1 MFLKQKFNLGRKL
14 NMSNLS
20 RRSFVGLMTAT
31 SAALAMPS
39 ISFGALPRVVVIGG
53 GAGGATAAKYIAKDS
68 KGAVHVTLVEAS
80 KRYYT
85 CFFSN
90 LYLGGVR
97 NYASIGHNYYGL
109 SVNRGVNVVHEWAVS
124 VDPAAKKVNLGSG
137 ASVSYDKLVISPGID
152 LKYDSINGYSPEA
165 QSRMPHAWKSGTQVQ
180 LLKSQVLNMKKG
192 GTFVMVPPP
201 NPYRCPPG
209 PYERVS
215 MIAHQFKKSNPTAKI
230 VILDPKDKF
239 SKQGL
244 FMEGWNKHYPGMI
257 EWIDA
262 KTHEGLK
269 NINVDKMEFETGLDT
284 FKADAACVV
293 PAQHAG
299 AIAMA
304 AGVNNGDWCPIVP
317 ASMQSQ
323 ADENIYVLGDAS
335 VAKSMPKSG
344 FSANSQAKVAANHI
358 RGSLTGSKVFDP
370 RFSNTCWSL
379 IASNDGIK
387 VGASYEAGSEK
398 IDVTSKFISK
408 TGEDSALRKATY
420 EESIGWY
427 DGMTSDMFS

>member
-1 MFLKQKFNLGRKL
+1 
-14 NMSNLS
+14 MSKYS
-20 RRSFVGLMTAT
+20 RRSFVGLLAT
-31 SAALAMPS
+31 STAALSMPS
-39 ISFGALPRVVVIGG
+39 IALGAIPRVVVIGG
-53 GAGGATAAKYIAKDS
+53 GAGGATAARYIAKDS

-90 LYLGGVR
+90 LYLGGFR
-97 NYASIGHNYYGL
+97 NYGSIGHNYYGL
-109 SVNRGVNVVHEWAVS
+109 AVNHGVNLVHEWAVS
-124 VDPAAKKVNLGSG
+124 VDGTAKKVNLGSG
-137 ASVSYDKLVISPGID
+137 ASISYDKLIISPGID
-152 LKYDSINGYSPEA
+152 LKYDSINGYSAEA

-180 LLKSQVLNMKKG
+180 LLKSQVRNMKQG

-230 VILDPKDKF
+230 VVLDPKNKF

-244 FMEGWNKHYPGMI
+244 FMEGWQRHYPGMI

-262 KTHEGLK
+262 DTHGGLK
-269 NINVDKMEFETGLDT
+269 NVNASKMEFETDLDT

-293 PAQHAG
+293 PAQKAG

-358 RGSLTGSKVFDP
+358 RGALTGSKVFDA
-370 RFSNTCWSL
+370 RYSNTCWSL
-379 IASNDGIK
+379 VATNDGIK
-387 VGASYEAGSEK
+387 VGASYAAGSEA
-398 IDVTSKFISK
+398 IDVTSKFVSK

-427 DGMTSDMFS
+427 EGITTDMFS

>member
-1 MFLKQKFNLGRKL
+1 
-14 NMSNLS
+14 MSKIS
-20 RRSFVGLMTAT
+20 RRTFTGIAAASVAT
-31 SAALAMPS
+31 LSMPS
-39 ISFGALPRVVVIGG
+39 ISLGALPRVVVIGG
-53 GAGGATAAKYIAKDS
+53 GAGGATAARYIAKDS
-68 KGAVHVTLVEAS
+68 KGGVHVTLVEAS

-90 LYLGGVR
+90 LYLGGFR
-97 NYASIGHNYYGL
+97 NYGSIGHNYYGL
-109 SVNRGVNVVHEWAVS
+109 AVNRGVNVVHEWAVS
-124 VDPAAKKVNLGSG
+124 VDSAAKKVNLGSG
-137 ASVSYDKLVISPGID
+137 NSISYDKLVISPGVD
-152 LKYDSINGYSPEA
+152 LKYDTINGYSAEA
-165 QSRMPHAWKSGTQVQ
+165 QALMPHAWKSGTQVQ
-180 LLKSQVLNMKKG
+180 LLRNQVMNMKKG

-230 VILDPKDKF
+230 VILDPKNKF

-244 FMEGWNKHYPGMI
+244 FMEGWQRHYPGMI

-262 KTHEGLK
+262 DTHGGLK
-269 NINVDKMEFETGLDT
+269 NVNASKMEFETDLDT

-293 PAQHAG
+293 PAQKAG

-358 RGSLTGSKVFDP
+358 RGALTGSKVFDA
-370 RFSNTCWSL
+370 RYSNTCWSL
-379 IASNDGIK
+379 VATNDGIK
-387 VGASYEAGSEK
+387 VGASYAAGSEA
-398 IDVTSKFISK
+398 IDVTSKFVSK

-427 DGMTSDMFS
+427 EGITTDMFS